1 MGVEI
6 LCRMLIANRSGIS
19 RLVERLSE
27 FPNCNDLASFLR
39 GLEIRDGGNGNGVVL
54 FGDGSVLHYERG
66 VDMQPERAAAILEG
80 RDYEWAV
87 FHSREASVGSVHDEN
102 CHPFVI
108 EGKHHLVMAVNG
120 NETHMTAL
128 GKLIGDR
135 TDSEFIARMI
145 VDMDLPFP
153 PVLAC
158 FNSNFVGLYD
168 GRPFA
173 KKGDRQLLKF
183 QSGRDV
189 VFASDLPFGMLD
201 ITKPEQNY
209 CWFDWEESIL

>member
-1 MGVEI
+1 M
-6 LCRMLIANRSGIS
+6 CRMLLANRSGIS
-19 RLVERLSE
+19 RLVKKLSE
-27 FPNCNDLASFLR
+27 FPNCNTLADFLKGLDLR
-39 GLEIRDGGNGNGVVL
+39 HGGHGCGVVL
-54 FGDGSVLHYERG
+54 YGDGSVLHYEKG
-66 VDMQPERAAAILEG
+66 VDLQPERAAAVLEG

-87 FHSREASVGSVHDEN
+87 FHAREASVGSVSDEN

-108 EGKHHLVMAVNG
+108 EGRHHMVLAANGSESAMA
-120 NETHMTAL
+120 AL
-128 GKLIGDR
+128 GRVTGDR

-153 PVLAC
+153 RVLAC

-183 QSGRDV
+183 QAGRDI
-189 VFASDLPFGMLD
+189 VFASDFPFGLAG
-201 ITKPEQNY
+201 ITRPGHNY
-209 CWFDWEESIL
+209 CWFEREESVLPG